1 MNKNFDII
9 SIPVAPHVHKFMTAT
24 FGDVYQLSKNDQI
37 GIMILSMLSKTNS
50 TLDPSVDLP
59 SPKSFFQ
66 VSISLN
72 YFTKKGFSI
81 DYEQRKMIGKVLDLY
96 FRDIVFSH
104 AVMSNKCFGYEIKKS
119 VINFCE
125 VFGITVDDINPETL
139 CRDLRRKKSAD
150 SPNLITVLNQFE
162 PEMLKVS
169 V

>member
-1 MNKNFDII
+1 MNKSFDVI
-9 SIPVAPHVHKFMTAT
+9 SIPVAPHVHKFMTAS
-24 FGDVYQLSKNDQI
+24 FGDVYQLSKNDNV
-37 GIMILSMLSKTNS
+37 GLMILSMLSKTNATFDS
-50 TLDPSVDLP
+50 SLDLP
-59 SPKSFFQ
+59 APRNFFQ

-72 YFTKKGFSI
+72 YFIKQGFSI
-81 DYEQRKMIGKVLDLY
+81 DYEQRKMIGKALDLY

-104 AVMSNKCFGYEIKKS
+104 AVMSHKCFGYEIKKS

-125 VFGITVDDINPETL
+125 AVGITVDDINPETL

-162 PEMLKVS
+162 PKISKVS